1 MVIWIQA
8 GILYIG
14 RACCPHRHRGKSMPS
29 SSTSGDAGK
38 AFLAFS
44 LGPVQ
49 SFIESAVS
57 LRDLWSGSYIL
68 SWLTWHAMKNP

>member
-1 MVIWIQA
+1 
-8 GILYIG
+8 
-14 RACCPHRHRGKSMPS
+14 MPS
-29 SSTSGDAGK
+29 SSSSGDADK